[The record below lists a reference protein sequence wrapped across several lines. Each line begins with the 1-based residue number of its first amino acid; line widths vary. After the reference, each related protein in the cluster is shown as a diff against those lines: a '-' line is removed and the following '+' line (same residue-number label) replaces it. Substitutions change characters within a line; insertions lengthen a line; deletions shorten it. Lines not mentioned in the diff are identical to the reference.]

1 MVGAGLV
8 AFDRRCPHLGCPV
21 LWSRDKASLAYPLLF
36 RLVRG
41 RPLTGTIRE
50 QLALTPDQT
59 GWSII
64 ASVAFG
70 VRFADEA
77 EAEAEVREET
87 EALLKRAA

>member
-1 MVGAGLV
+1 M
-8 AFDRRCPHLGCPV
+8 
-21 LWSRDKASLAYPLLF
+21 
-36 RLVRG
+36 
-41 RPLTGTIRE
+41 TGTIRE

-70 VRFADEA
+70 IRFAD

-87 EALLKRAA
+87 EALLKRAAQAA